1 MQKRRSIF
9 DRLALKQQLEIRKQ
23 MRSLSALHE
32 ESAKIASMRDT
43 LQEIADQDAG
53 KKNAGT
59 AFALRSAAQFDG
71 QIRDQLDTAVN
82 RGHYLDQEIKGLRT
96 EIAEVDRRR
105 EKSVQLARDRRNAA
119 AMLRESRQ
127 EDDDASRRR
136 RQTSHGVSFE

>member
-23 MRSLSALHE
+23 MRSLSALHD
-32 ESAKIASMRDT
+32 ESVKIANMRDT

-53 KKNAGT
+53 KRNAGT
-59 AFALRSAAQFDG
+59 AFALRSAAQFDN

-82 RGHYLDQEIKGLRT
+82 RCHYLDQEIKGLRT
-96 EIAEVDRRR
+96 KIAEADRRR
-105 EKSVQLARDRRNAA
+105 EKSSQLARNQRRAA
-119 AMLRESRQ
+119 TMLRASRQ

-136 RQTSHGVSFE
+136 RQT

>member
-23 MRSLSALHE
+23 MRSLSALHD
-32 ESAKIASMRDT
+32 ESVKIANMRDT

-53 KKNAGT
+53 KRNAGT
-59 AFALRSAAQFDG
+59 AFALRSAAQFDS

-82 RGHYLDQEIKGLRT
+82 RCHYLDQEIKGLRT
-96 EIAEVDRRR
+96 KIAEADRRR
-105 EKSVQLARDRRNAA
+105 EKSAQLARNQRRVA
-119 AMLRESRQ
+119 AMLRDSRE

-136 RQTSHGVSFE
+136 RQT

>member
-23 MRSLSALHE
+23 IRSLSALHD
-32 ESAKIASMRDT
+32 ESVKIASMRDT

-53 KKNAGT
+53 KRNAGT
-59 AFALRSAAQFDG
+59 AFALRSAAQFDN

-82 RGHYLDQEIKGLRT
+82 RYHYLDEEIKGLKT
-96 EIAEVDRRR
+96 KIAKADRRR
-105 EKSVQLARDRRNAA
+105 EKSTKLAHNQRRAA

-136 RQTSHGVSFE
+136 RKT